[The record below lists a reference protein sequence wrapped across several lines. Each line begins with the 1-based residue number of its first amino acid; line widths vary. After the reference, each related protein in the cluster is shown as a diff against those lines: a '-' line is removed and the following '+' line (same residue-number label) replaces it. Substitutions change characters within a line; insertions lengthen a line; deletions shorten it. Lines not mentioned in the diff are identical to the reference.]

1 MPIWPHIWCS
11 HTNLLCSNLVAP
23 HITPKFKPQARKI
36 LHPFLLKAAI
46 LPVYLATSIKNTA
59 KSPLAF
65 IVKIITIVTPKEK
78 TEHVWRGKIRIK
90 MKLLGV
96 RDEIPFST
104 SCQQF
109 QG

>member
-1 MPIWPHIWCS
+1 MSIEGGAVLLIRLHIWCS
-11 HTNLLCSNLVAP
+11 STNLICSSTLVAP

-65 IVKIITIVTPKEK
+65 IVKIITIVAQRKDGTRLE
-78 TEHVWRGKIRIK
+78 V
-90 MKLLGV
+90 
-96 RDEIPFST
+96 
-104 SCQQF
+104 QN
-109 QG
+109 

>member
-11 HTNLLCSNLVAP
+11 HTNLYEIEFVRNSNLVAP
-23 HITPKFKPQARKI
+23 HKTSKYKPQARKI

-65 IVKIITIVTPKEK
+65 IVKIITIVT
-78 TEHVWRGKIRIK
+78 
-90 MKLLGV
+90 
-96 RDEIPFST
+96 
-104 SCQQF
+104 
-109 QG
+109 